1 MTSATQI
8 KTLNATARQ
17 QSGTGFSRRLRN
29 ANQIP
34 AVVYGSKQPV
44 QNIILDK
51 HNEIYRLAQD
61 NTVLTNLLSLSI
73 DSKPEKVLIKSIQ
86 RHPFKKQIL
95 HIDFIRINESEA
107 MVVMVPLKFINE
119 ETSPGVKAGGVISHL
134 MIEIEVKCLPGDLP
148 SEIIVD
154 AGNVQNNETMH
165 VSDLK
170 IPAKVDLTMQIDDSH
185 NPAVLTIHTPTTQ
198 EEPAEEQAEEA
209 PTEEP
214 PAEK

>member
-8 KTLNATARQ
+8 NTLNATTRQ

-34 AVVYGSKQPV
+34 AVVYGAKKPV

-61 NTVLTNLLSLSI
+61 NTILTNLLSLNI

-134 MIEIEVKCLPGDLP
+134 MTEVEVKCLPANLP

-154 AGNVQNNETMH
+154 AGKVQNNETLH
-165 VSDLK
+165 ISDLK
-170 IPAKVDLTMQIDDSH
+170 LPTKVDLAMQIDDSH

-198 EEPAEEQAEEA
+198 EEPAEGAEAA
-209 PTEEP
+209 PTEE
-214 PAEK
+214 

>member
-34 AVVYGSKQPV
+34 AVVYGAKQPV

-61 NTVLTNLLSLSI
+61 NTVLTNLLNLSI

-134 MIEIEVKCLPGDLP
+134 MTEIEVKCLPGDLP
-148 SEIIVD
+148 SEIVVD
-154 AGNVQNNETMH
+154 VANVQNNETMH

-170 IPAKVDLTMQIDDSH
+170 LPTKVGLTMQIDDSH
-185 NPAVLTIHTPTTQ
+185 NPAVLTIHTPTTK
-198 EEPAEEQAEEA
+198 EETAEDAEA
-209 PTEEP
+209 ASTEES